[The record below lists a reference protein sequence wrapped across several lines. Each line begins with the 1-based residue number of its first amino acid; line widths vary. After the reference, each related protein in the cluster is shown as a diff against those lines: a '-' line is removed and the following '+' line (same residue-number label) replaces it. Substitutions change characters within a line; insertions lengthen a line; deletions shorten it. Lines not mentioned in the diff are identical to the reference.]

1 MKKFLIRKFI
11 FILFLVIFCG
21 LGLTVFYS
29 FTQGTNTTIWDRL
42 GGRPGGSWQQGSQNV
57 KPQWQKGQTWDI
69 EGFFLNNKTFTV
81 NGIDFKNA
89 YIAWSSSE
97 LFLEMIRW
105 AKYGINHYKGY
116 GEPYIPIPNP
126 SGLDF
131 DLAKYDLLGLNDFP
145 TEEFAKAYYVENEES
160 NSSWHND
167 APILGGA
174 GDIIHPNTPSDIG
187 INGSSGGGGSGGFG
201 SLSGGTGFPRK
212 NNTPQAPVPTPEP
225 ATMILLGSGLI
236 GLAWFGRKKLKKQF

>member
-11 FILFLVIFCG
+11 FILFLLIFCG
-21 LGLTVFYS
+21 LGLTIFYS
-29 FTQGTNTTIWDRL
+29 FTQGTNITIWDRL
-42 GGRPGGSWQQGSQNV
+42 GRRTGGSWQQGSQNV
-57 KPQWQKGQTWDI
+57 KPQWQKGQTWDL
-69 EGFFLNNKTFTV
+69 EGFFLDNKTFTV
-81 NGIDFKNA
+81 NGIAFKNA
-89 YIAWSSSE
+89 YSAGSSSE

-105 AKYGINHYKGY
+105 AKYGINYYKGY

-131 DLAKYDLLGLNDFP
+131 DLTKYDLLGLNDFP
-145 TEEFAKAYYVENEES
+145 TEEFAKAYYVQNEES

-174 GDIIHPNTPSDIG
+174 GDIIHSNTSSDG
-187 INGSSGGGGSGGFG
+187 GTNGALGAGGGGLG
-201 SLSGGTGFPRK
+201 SLSLGGALI
-212 NNTPQAPVPTPEP
+212 PQENGEPTIPTPEP

-236 GLAWFGRKKLKKQF
+236 GLAWFGRRKLKKGL